1 MIKILLIA
9 EPGSGGVKRNILD
22 IIENVEH
29 DTFKLYLVYSKN
41 RADSDYIE
49 SLESFCKSY
58 SLNIFE
64 ISELQRNI
72 SFKKDCISLL
82 KIYNIIKEIKPD
94 VVHCHSSKA
103 GVLGRI
109 AAKFFG
115 KCKII
120 YTPHS
125 YIFQN
130 PNLSLIKKKFF
141 ILLEKILTKY
151 CTNMVINVANDEFE
165 LAQECKLGDKNKFV
179 VIHNGIKVDNN
190 YKRNIKNEKSVICI
204 TRFDEQKN
212 PYEIIK
218 IAEKIYQKRKDII
231 FYLVGNGIYYV
242 PIKQYV
248 TEEKIDNI
256 VLTGYSNDVKKFL
269 LKGRVFLSTSLYESF
284 PYAILEALSYGI
296 PVVCTNVIG
305 NREIVKNQQT
315 GWLYNIGD
323 IEKASE
329 IICNIIDEKIS
340 IDSQSLI
347 EFIQLNYNIKQMIE
361 KLQKIYIE
369 N

>member
-1 MIKILLIA
+1 MKKILLIA

-22 IIENVEH
+22 IIENTDH
-29 DTFKLYLVYSKN
+29 DIFKLYLIYSKN
-41 RADSDYIE
+41 RADTDYIE
-49 SLESFCKSY
+49 SLEDFCKLY
-58 SLNIFE
+58 SLDIFE

-72 SFKKDCISLL
+72 SLKKDFMSFIQ
-82 KIYNIIKEIKPD
+82 IYNIIKKIEPD

-120 YTPHS
+120 YSPHS

-141 ILLEKILTKY
+141 ILLEKTLTKY
-151 CTNMVINVANDEFE
+151 CTNKVINVANDEFE

-179 VIHNGIKVDNN
+179 VIHNGIKVEDND
-190 YKRNIKNEKSVICI
+190 KRNNKNEKAVICI

-218 IAEKIYQKRKDII
+218 IAEKIYQRRKDII
-231 FYLVGNGIYYV
+231 FYLVGGGIYYL

-248 TEEKIDNI
+248 TEKKINNI
-256 VLTGYSNDVKKFL
+256 VLIGYSNDVKSFL

-284 PYAILEALSYGI
+284 PYAILEALSYGL

-315 GWLYNIGD
+315 GWLYNLGD

-329 IICNIIDEKIS
+329 IICNIIDGKIS
-340 IDSQSLI
+340 IDSKSLI
-347 EFIQLNYNIKQMIE
+347 EFIQQNYNIEQMIE

>member
-22 IIENVEH
+22 IIENTDH
-29 DTFKLYLVYSKN
+29 DIFKLYLIYSKN
-41 RADSDYIE
+41 RADTDYIE
-49 SLESFCKSY
+49 SLETFCKLY
-58 SLNIFE
+58 SLDIFE
-64 ISELQRNI
+64 ISELQRDISLKKDFI
-72 SFKKDCISLL
+72 SFIQ
-82 KIYNIIKEIKPD
+82 IYNIIKKIEPD

-151 CTNMVINVANDEFE
+151 CTNKVINVASDEFE
-165 LAQECKLGDKNKFV
+165 LAQECKLGDKNKFI
-179 VIHNGIKVDNN
+179 VIHNGIKVEDND
-190 YKRNIKNEKSVICI
+190 KRNIKNEKAVICI

-218 IAEKIYQKRKDII
+218 IAEKIYQRRKDII
-231 FYLVGNGIYYV
+231 FYLVGNGIYYL

-248 TEEKIDNI
+248 TEKKINNI
-256 VLTGYSNDVKKFL
+256 ILIGYSNDVKKFL

-284 PYAILEALSYGI
+284 PYAILEALSYGL

-315 GWLYNIGD
+315 GWLYNVGD

-329 IICNIIDEKIS
+329 IICNIIDGKNS

-347 EFIQLNYNIKQMIE
+347 EFIQRNYNVEQMIE

>member
-1 MIKILLIA
+1 MKKILLIA

-22 IIENVEH
+22 IIENTDH
-29 DTFKLYLVYSKN
+29 DIFKLYLIYSKN
-41 RADSDYIE
+41 RADTDYIE
-49 SLESFCKSY
+49 SLEDFCKLY
-58 SLNIFE
+58 SLDIFE

-72 SFKKDCISLL
+72 SLKKDFMSFIQ
-82 KIYNIIKEIKPD
+82 IYNIIKKIEPD

-120 YTPHS
+120 YSPHS

-141 ILLEKILTKY
+141 ILLEKTLTKY
-151 CTNMVINVANDEFE
+151 CTNKVINVANDEFE

-179 VIHNGIKVDNN
+179 VIHNGIKVEDND
-190 YKRNIKNEKSVICI
+190 KRNNKNEKAVICI

-218 IAEKIYQKRKDII
+218 IAEKIYQRRKDII
-231 FYLVGNGIYYV
+231 FYLVGSGIYYL

-248 TEEKIDNI
+248 TEKKINNI
-256 VLTGYSNDVKKFL
+256 VLIGYSNDVKSFL

-284 PYAILEALSYGI
+284 PYAILEALSYGL

-315 GWLYNIGD
+315 GWLYNLGD

-329 IICNIIDEKIS
+329 IICNIIDGKIS
-340 IDSQSLI
+340 IDSKSLI
-347 EFIQLNYNIKQMIE
+347 EFIQQNYNIEQMIE